1 MTNTELMTIDA
12 QTGETITT
20 LALREVPAETL
31 AAAHRAAAALQD
43 VIRKKAKPVLFKG
56 EQYLEFED
64 WQTVGRFYA
73 VTAKAVSVEPV
84 TLGDASGFKA
94 VATAITAEG
103 REISRAE
110 ALCLNDEAN
119 WKGKPIF
126 QLASMAQTR
135 ACAKALRNVLAWVVV
150 LAGYR
155 GTPAEELPRD
165 EPPKRRPSEGDDLP
179 ADAPPQKARTPRPS
193 GLITKPQQE
202 RFVDIAKREGWSELA
217 VKTLLQREHLA
228 KWSQIPIGK
237 YELLISELLLGPP
250 EPPATDDEAPF

>member
-1 MTNTELMTIDA
+1 MTDTELMTIDA
-12 QTGETITT
+12 QTGEAITT
-20 LALREVPAETL
+20 TLTLREVPAETL

-43 VIRKKAKPVLFKG
+43 VIRKKAKPVIFKG

-64 WQTVGRFYA
+64 WQTVGRFYS
-73 VTAKAVSVEPV
+73 VTAKAISVDPV

-165 EPPKRRPSEGDDLP
+165 EPQQLRTRDE
-179 ADAPPQKARTPRPS
+179 APPQKARTPRPS
-193 GLITKPQQE
+193 GLITEAQQK
-202 RFVDIAKREGWSELA
+202 RFFAIAKQEGWPESA
-217 VKTLLQREHLA
+217 IRTLLQREHLE
-228 KWSQIPIGK
+228 KSSQIPIAK
-237 YELLISELLLGPP
+237 YELLVGELLLGPP
-250 EPPATDDEAPF
+250 EPPATDDETPF